1 MASEY
6 SANYFSGANISI
18 FIGPYLLTEV
28 FGISWQEMESLQP
41 EYGYNSRYYN
51 FVSEGQVSVI
61 GNLYLNFVHV
71 SYLSTLLQKYHEFIS
86 IVEGAARAG
95 RIEGII
101 GVLES
106 REETANLINLV
117 RNFYDPN
124 LGNITGSNSTGSISS
139 ASYINSGD
147 YASAPLLTSQM
158 LTVAEDGQRIISPI
172 DFDNRSPDLSMG
184 SLTDANAYRTNTS
197 LSRSLDVGL
206 NAIFDSPETRTSLIS
221 FFTGGVVSSNS
232 LYENNDGSITENSS
246 LRFDSLSEMVD
257 NSVNRYAAKSPGMI
271 YANPRQFG
279 SASQGAKAIDIAV
292 HYGPPGGLSEE
303 NKVYNYSTNSSFML
317 KGVRFTGESGI
328 LRNDDQPVLESYPF
342 LARRKVTIADRNY
355 TRQTQPTG

>member
-6 SANYFSGANISI
+6 SANYFSGANVSI
-18 FIGPYLLTEV
+18 FIGPHLLTEA

-71 SYLSTLLQKYHEFIS
+71 SYLSTLLQMYHEFIA
-86 IVEGAARAG
+86 IVENAAKTG
-95 RIEGII
+95 EIEGVI

-124 LGNITGSNSTGSISS
+124 LRNISGANS
-139 ASYINSGD
+139 APNNSGATYLSPGA
-147 YASAPLLTSQM
+147 YASSDALKTQM
-158 LTVAEDGQRIISPI
+158 SVVARDGQRVIAPV
-172 DFDNRSPDLSMG
+172 DFNGQRPEESAAN
-184 SLTDANAYRTNTS
+184 LTDANAYRTNTS

-206 NAIFDSPETRTSLIS
+206 NAIFDSPEIRTNLIS
-221 FFTGGVVSSNS
+221 FFTGGVVTSSS
-232 LYENNDGSITENSS
+232 LYENNDGSISERSS
-246 LRFDSLSEMVD
+246 IGGLRFDSLSEMVD
-257 NSVNRYAAKSPGMI
+257 NSVNRYAARSPGMV

-279 SASQGAKAIDIAV
+279 SASQGARGIDIAI

-342 LARRKVTIADRNY
+342 LARRKVTIADRSY
-355 TRQTQPTG
+355 TRQV

>member
-6 SANYFSGANISI
+6 SANYFSGANVSI
-18 FIGPYLLTEV
+18 FIGPHLLTEV

-71 SYLSTLLQKYHEFIS
+71 SYLSTLLQKYHEFIA
-86 IVEGAARAG
+86 IVQGAARNNN
-95 RIEGII
+95 IEGII
-101 GVLES
+101 GILES
-106 REETANLINLV
+106 REETANLINLI

-124 LGNITGSNSTGSISS
+124 LRDNNP
-139 ASYINSGD
+139 SGGEPAYLTPGA
-147 YASAPLLTSQM
+147 YASAPILGSQM
-158 LTVAEDGQRIISPI
+158 ALVAADGQRVIAPI
-172 DFDNRSPDLSMG
+172 DFNSASADARSNSAAN
-184 SLTDANAYRTNTS
+184 LTDANAYRTNTS

-206 NAIFDSPETRTSLIS
+206 NAIFDSPEIRTNLIS
-221 FFTGGVVSSNS
+221 YFTGGIVTSSS
-232 LYENNDGSITENSS
+232 VYENNDGSVTQGSS
-246 LRFDSLSEMVD
+246 VGGLRFDSLSEMVD
-257 NSVNRYAAKSPGMI
+257 NSVNRYAAGSPGMI

-292 HYGPPGGLSEE
+292 HYGPPPGMSEE
-303 NKVYNYSTNSSFML
+303 NKVYNYSTGSSFML
-317 KGVRFTGESGI
+317 KGVRFTGESGV

-342 LARRKVTIADRNY
+342 LARRKVTIANRSY
-355 TRQTQPTG
+355 TS

>member
-6 SANYFSGANISI
+6 SANYFSGANVSI

-71 SYLSTLLQKYHEFIS
+71 SYLSTLLQKYHEFIAL
-86 IVEGAARAG
+86 VEGAARQG
-95 RIEGII
+95 QIEGII
-101 GVLES
+101 GILEE

-124 LGNITGSNSTGSISS
+124 LRNISGYGSPVNNSSS
-139 ASYINSGD
+139 SLLSPGA
-147 YASAPLLTSQM
+147 YASAPVLTSQM
-158 LTVAEDGQRIISPI
+158 LRAAQDGQRVINAV
-172 DFDNRSPDLSMG
+172 DFDNRSPDLSMAN
-184 SLTDANAYRTNTS
+184 LTDANAFRTNTS

-221 FFTGGVVSSNS
+221 FFTGGTVTSNS
-232 LYENNDGSITENSS
+232 LYENNDGSVTQNSG

-279 SASQGAKAIDIAV
+279 SASQGAKGIDIAV

-342 LARRKVTIADRNY
+342 LARRKVTIADRSY
-355 TRQTQPTG
+355 TT

>member
-6 SANYFSGANISI
+6 SANYFSGANVSI

-71 SYLSTLLQKYHEFIS
+71 SYLSTLLQKYHEFIAL
-86 IVEGAARAG
+86 VEGAARQG
-95 RIEGII
+95 QIEGII
-101 GVLES
+101 GILEE

-124 LGNITGSNSTGSISS
+124 LRNISGYGSPVNNSSS
-139 ASYINSGD
+139 SLLSPGA
-147 YASAPLLTSQM
+147 YASAPVLTSQM
-158 LTVAEDGQRIISPI
+158 LRAAQDGQRVINAV
-172 DFDNRSPDLSMG
+172 DFDNRSPDLSMAN
-184 SLTDANAYRTNTS
+184 LTDANAFRTNTS

-221 FFTGGVVSSNS
+221 FFTGGTVTSNS
-232 LYENNDGSITENSS
+232 LYENNDGSVTQNSG

-279 SASQGAKAIDIAV
+279 SASQGAKGIDIAV
-292 HYGPPGGLSEE
+292 HYGPPAGLSEE

-342 LARRKVTIADRNY
+342 LARRKVTIADRSY
-355 TRQTQPTG
+355 TT